1 LYVFEEQRRGR
12 LQRRAPAQQVAQ
24 AGLQPLDLT
33 QIYDIIEDEEKAKLA
48 AAMIAQS
55 LENVGV
61 RALNWR
67 EPPRPEV
74 ETGTGPGAE
83 TGVGGEEETG
93 VGGEEE
99 TGVGG
104 EEEKPKRPKKVIKPI
119 EGCDNVLAQVIGI
132 AVVEVVE
139 KALRNRLEG
148 LVKTLIGVI
157 PWVSA
162 GTGAQQTATG
172 IDLEDAITDLVFKQ
186 LNKLIVD
193 LVGQFEYAEKGNE
206 AAQVILG
213 DDKFEV
219 VCAMV
224 NKGSSVETI
233 QSEVTDMGPLE
244 LVGGVLRAT
253 EAGYLTESAA
263 LQVDSF
269 RELNLATILPD
280 EAEEFL
286 KDKLKSGDDEG
297 TFTKLAKWGGQFAVS
312 NILEYPVGNKIVDW
326 LTKEEEEEEE
336 EAKTTAKEKGKE
348 EKGKEEEEPE
358 FKVPASLAGP
368 GHRASQ
374 ISDKEQAALQESQ
387 LKRWKELA
395 GIIHS

>member
-1 LYVFEEQRRGR
+1 
-12 LQRRAPAQQVAQ
+12 
-24 AGLQPLDLT
+24 
-33 QIYDIIEDEEKAKLA
+33 EKAKLA

-55 LENVGV
+55 LEKVGV

-74 ETGTGPGAE
+74 ETGTGAGA
-83 TGVGGEEETG
+83 ETG

-193 LVGQFEYAEKGNE
+193 LVGQFKYAEKGNE

-280 EAEEFL
+280 EAEKFL

-297 TFTKLAKWGGQFAVS
+297 TFTKLAKWGGQFAVA

-326 LTKEEEEEEE
+326 LTKEDEEDEEE
-336 EAKTTAKEKGKE
+336 EAKISAKEKD
-348 EKGKEEEEPE
+348 EEETQFVAPPE
-358 FKVPASLAGP
+358 LTDPSRP
-368 GHRASQ
+368 
-374 ISDKEQAALQESQ
+374 I
-387 LKRWKELA
+387 
-395 GIIHS
+395 